1 MSKNHG
7 VKTLGELADIENPVG
22 LNPFELNIWRGLKI
36 RLSNDIDIENYYAKK
51 KYYIK
56 PPSYPITIGDV
67 KKIEN
72 PMELRYNHYRIW
84 IDIKN
89 ESSFSMDE
97 FKIKENLK
105 VYYIYGNNVI
115 ENTLKAKEIIINNI
129 KTCGTKINLLRHYH
143 GNWHGTGDSAEIAVL
158 NLNTRKINMQDFML
172 LIKHWPRR
180 LNTKYEYKLNNYKLI
195 IITSTQDL
203 KDIYPKETDIEYR
216 KQIYRRITNIINL
229 NE

>member
-1 MSKNHG
+1 MSKNYG
-7 VKTLGELADIENPVG
+7 AKTLGELADIENPIG
-22 LNPFELNIWRGLKI
+22 LNPFELNTWRGLKI
-36 RLSNDIDIENYYAKK
+36 KLSNDIDIENYYAKK

-56 PPSYPITIGDV
+56 PSSYPITVGDV

-89 ESSFSMDE
+89 ESSFSIDE
-97 FKIKENLK
+97 FKIKENFK
-105 VYYIYGNNVI
+105 VYYIHGNNVI

-129 KTCGTKINLLRHYH
+129 QTCGTKINLLRHYH
-143 GNWHGTGDSAEIAVL
+143 GNWHGVGDSAKIAVL
-158 NLNTRKINMQDFML
+158 NLNTRKINMSDFMY
-172 LIKHWPRR
+172 LIDRWPRR
-180 LNTKYEYKLNNYKLI
+180 LNTKYEYRLNDYKLI
-195 IITSTQDL
+195 IITSTRDL

-216 KQIYRRITNIINL
+216 KQMYGCITNIINL